1 MKTFK
6 QNMGFF
12 SHGVLNLSPKESFEL
27 CMEGAIIVDVRES
40 YMNGFKMFN
49 VDINLRT

>member
-6 QNMGFF
+6 QNTGFF